1 MYLASDRTSSSFHH
15 VVNLVEY
22 KIHGLCCFMYDWLP
36 YYPMVREEA
45 QRCIGH
51 LFTEIRSAI
60 KPLHL
65 QTKPAHLDIRLDNV
79 CFNVN
84 YKPVL
89 ERTERIEGR
98 FPPYLGDSA
107 SCMYD
112 KHKTIEENDCMQF
125 GWMFAWVL
133 HKSGSYQFRDLPP
146 CFQEDQTLRLLILE
160 GNPTPKPSLATVGV

>member
-1 MYLASDRTSSSFHH
+1 MEWASVLTSASFDH

-60 KPLHL
+60 KQLHL
-65 QTKPAHLDIRLDNV
+65 QTKLVHLDIRLDNV

-89 ERTERIEGR
+89 IDLERTE
-98 FPPYLGDSA
+98 
-107 SCMYD
+107 
-112 KHKTIEENDCMQF
+112 
-125 GWMFAWVL
+125 
-133 HKSGSYQFRDLPP
+133 
-146 CFQEDQTLRLLILE
+146 
-160 GNPTPKPSLATVGV
+160 